1 MHFEVMTIESGDK
14 EGEDMLQKWERQA
27 LGRRDLS
34 IKFKGY
40 ACACGGEGELE
51 TVQRRALRA
60 ACQEGCR

>member
-34 IKFKGY
+34 IKFEGY